1 MDLTMVAP
9 AAGLSAMIFAGFLA
23 LRILKQET
31 GTARMG
37 EISDAIHG
45 GAMAYL
51 NRQYKTIAI
60 FAAILA
66 GILAWT
72 LDPFTALTFIMGA
85 VFSAIAGY
93 IGMNLAI
100 RANVRTA
107 HTARTSLGKA
117 LTTAFHG
124 GTVLGM
130 SVTGLGLLGISALYY
145 VSEDPV
151 QAVGFGFGAA
161 LIALFARVGGGIYT
175 KAADMGADLVGKVEV
190 GIPEDDP
197 RNPAVIAD
205 QVGDNVDDVAGM
217 GADIFESYV
226 CTLIASMLIGAA
238 VYGKEGVIFP
248 MAVQAAG
255 IFSSILATFFV
266 RTKNKNP
273 RAAINRGIYAAGVL
287 VTVASCLLAWSMFG
301 NLNIFYATAAGIVTI
316 ILFAL
321 LTEYYTSYDKPPV
334 QAIAKASETGPAT
347 NILFGF
353 ATGLESTAIPV
364 VVLCAAIFLGYKFAG
379 MYGIAMTA
387 IGFLSITGM
396 IVAMDS
402 YGPIV
407 DNACG
412 IVEMAGLSPDVREV
426 TDVLDSVGNT
436 TKAICKGFAIGAAAL
451 AAVALFSAYIQEL
464 GLEEVGISIV
474 EPSVVAGLFIGGMLS
489 FVFCSFLIGAVGK
502 AAFQMIEEVR
512 RQFREIPGLREGKAK
527 PDYARCVDISTRS
540 ALKGLLVPGLL
551 SVVAPILVGFVFGA
565 EAVGG
570 LLVGNVA
577 SGLPLAL
584 VLAHGGTAWD
594 NAKKCIEA
602 GYLGG
607 KGTPAHAA
615 AVVGDTV
622 GDPFKDTAGPSL
634 DILMDIIGTIALLLA
649 SSFAAY
655 GLFA

>member
-1 MDLTMVAP
+1 
-9 AAGLSAMIFAGFLA
+9 
-23 LRILKQET
+23 
-31 GTARMG
+31 
-37 EISDAIHG
+37 
-45 GAMAYL
+45 
-51 NRQYKTIAI
+51 
-60 FAAILA
+60 
-66 GILAWT
+66 
-72 LDPFTALTFIMGA
+72 
-85 VFSAIAGY
+85 
-93 IGMNLAI
+93 
-100 RANVRTA
+100 
-107 HTARTSLGKA
+107 
-117 LTTAFHG
+117 
-124 GTVLGM
+124 
-130 SVTGLGLLGISALYY
+130 
-145 VSEDPV
+145 
-151 QAVGFGFGAA
+151 
-161 LIALFARVGGGIYT
+161 
-175 KAADMGADLVGKVEV
+175 
-190 GIPEDDP
+190 
-197 RNPAVIAD
+197 
-205 QVGDNVDDVAGM
+205 
-217 GADIFESYV
+217 
-226 CTLIASMLIGAA
+226 
-238 VYGKEGVIFP
+238 
-248 MAVQAAG
+248 
-255 IFSSILATFFV
+255 
-266 RTKNKNP
+266 
-273 RAAINRGIYAAGVL
+273 
-287 VTVASCLLAWSMFG
+287 
-301 NLNIFYATAAGIVTI
+301 
-316 ILFAL
+316 
-321 LTEYYTSYDKPPV
+321 
-334 QAIAKASETGPAT
+334 
-347 NILFGF
+347 
-353 ATGLESTAIPV
+353 
-364 VVLCAAIFLGYKFAG
+364 

-407 DNACG
+407 DNASG
-412 IVEMAGLSPDVREV
+412 IAEMAGLSPDVREV
-426 TDVLDSVGNT
+426 TDALDSVGNT

-594 NAKKCIEA
+594 NAKKYIEA

-622 GDPFKDTAGPSL
+622 GDPYKDTAGPSL